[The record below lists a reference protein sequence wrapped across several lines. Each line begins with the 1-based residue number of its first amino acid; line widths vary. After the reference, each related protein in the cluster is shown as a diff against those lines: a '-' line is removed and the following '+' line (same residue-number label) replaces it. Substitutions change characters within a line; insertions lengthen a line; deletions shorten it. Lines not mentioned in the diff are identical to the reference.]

1 MTLADEDTMEPKQ
14 VSSPDDPI
22 LNQCKWCN
30 LVVKFAI
37 NETSPVTDP
46 TFWVRCASGNVSADH
61 EERGRGSRYWM
72 GGTLTGFEG
81 GFALHGQ
88 QRALCAAA
96 LHGQRAPNQALCA
109 AADQTQW
116 GKGWRQW
123 GRTVSGHKS
132 SLTRWVGAYSSV
144 SAHPK
149 YCSPK
154 NDKYKNKIYPKT
166 KISDGWSHILQSVLT

>member
-1 MTLADEDTMEPKQ
+1 MQ
-14 VSSPDDPI
+14 VSSPDDQI
-22 LNQCKWCN
+22 LNQVMHCNSSGAAKWDISSYGPNN
-30 LVVKFAI
+30 LGPLCLWQCFA
-37 NETSPVTDP
+37 
-46 TFWVRCASGNVSADH
+46 FSADH
-61 EERGRGSRYWM
+61 EERGRGSRYWK

-96 LHGQRAPNQALCA
+96 HVHGQRAPHQALCA
-109 AADQTQW
+109 AVHQTQW
-116 GKGWRQW
+116 AKGWRQW

-149 YCSPK
+149 MTNTSLENPDNK
-154 NDKYKNKIYPKT
+154 NLKVI
-166 KISDGWSHILQSVLT
+166 

>member
-1 MTLADEDTMEPKQ
+1 
-14 VSSPDDPI
+14 
-22 LNQCKWCN
+22 
-30 LVVKFAI
+30 
-37 NETSPVTDP
+37 
-46 TFWVRCASGNVSADH
+46 
-61 EERGRGSRYWM
+61 M

-96 LHGQRAPNQALCA
+96 LHGQRAPHQALCA

-149 YCSPK
+149 VTNTILEILVYINSGSYSLHNAKELCNSCNSDYKQTDATNKQK
-154 NDKYKNKIYPKT
+154 NNVVKT
-166 KISDGWSHILQSVLT
+166 IC